1 MIETVFPIGPAGIDQ
16 PLLAFIVILH
26 AMIGAALMLGVFW
39 LVEYQLRIALVAGV
53 AAAIAILLVEGW
65 LGPWMFNVTSG
76 QKRLLIQLAAGGGLA
91 GATIVG
97 TVFTPNLSE

>member
-1 MIETVFPIGPAGIDQ
+1 MIETIFPIGSGGIDQ

-26 AMIGAALMLGVFW
+26 ALIGAALMLGVFW

-53 AAAIAILLVEGW
+53 VAAVGILLAEGW
-65 LGPWMFNVTSG
+65 VGPRMFNITAT
-76 QKRLLIQLAAGGGLA
+76 QMRLLIQLAAGGGLT

-97 TVFTPNLSE
+97 TVFTPNVSE